1 MSARRRCE
9 RGILRLL
16 FAAMT
21 RWGIVLVRGA
31 WASWALLTR
40 VEGGALTDRE
50 APSLAERLAHAR
62 AILSE
67 VPLIDGHNDLVMN
80 IRTVLEN
87 QLEDF
92 PFDKNLTEV
101 EPWASR
107 SNCHTDIPRLRA
119 GQVGAQFWS
128 AYVPC
133 RSQYKNALT
142 QTLEQIDVIHRLVDK
157 FPEDLQLV
165 TSSEGILNAHAHGKI
180 GCMVGVEG
188 GHSMDSSLG
197 TLRTFYRQGVRYM
210 TLTHMCNT
218 PWADNSAAEPEHLEF
233 DGLTAWGETV
243 VKEMNRLGMLVDI
256 SHVASQT
263 MNDVLDITRAPVIF
277 SHSDTRA
284 LCNITR
290 NIPDDVLVRLMEL
303 PLQRTENGA
312 ISTNLISDSLT
323 DPHFGFCRRVH
334 ENGGIAM
341 VNFLPDFLSCSST
354 ATLQDVVAHI
364 NHIRDIAGPDHVGLG
379 SDYEGITTVPE
390 GLEDVSKYP
399 YIFAELLLDPKW
411 TDEDLKKLAGMN
423 LIRVFQEVERL
434 ASLSTNLFR
443 FIYPFLPLHWVSYT
457 ASP

>member
-290 NIPDDVLVRLMEL
+290 NIPDDVLVRL
-303 PLQRTENGA
+303 
-312 ISTNLISDSLT
+312 
-323 DPHFGFCRRVH
+323 H

-423 LIRVFQEVERL
+423 LIRVFQEVERVRDQL
-434 ASLSTNLFR
+434 AGEAPWDA
-443 FIYPFLPLHWVSYT
+443 FIPSEDIADHLDCVNPWPLDLKDPLT
-457 ASP
+457 